1 MYFYSGFSK
10 LKFIFLLLGLSFVS
24 SVFSDT
30 GYITVDGETIE
41 IEVERSYQTP
51 ATYPR
56 KALRLEREGYV
67 IIEFAVA
74 QDGSVIDPYVLEG
87 EPAGLFN
94 RAAMKSIRKWIYE
107 PSTYDGVPVQVN
119 DVQVRINFNLT
130 AIE

>member
-1 MYFYSGFSK
+1 MNFYNRYISYK
-10 LKFIFLLLGLSFVS
+10 AIFTLLSFFFVS
-24 SVFSDT
+24 PAFTDS

-41 IEVERSYQTP
+41 IDVERSYQTP

-67 IIEFAVA
+67 IIEFDVA

>member
-1 MYFYSGFSK
+1 MNFCNRYISFK
-10 LKFIFLLLGLSFVS
+10 AILTLLCISFVS
-24 SVFSDT
+24 LSFTDS

-41 IEVERSYQTP
+41 IDVERSYQTP

-67 IIEFAVA
+67 IIEFDVA

-130 AIE
+130 AIQ

>member
-1 MYFYSGFSK
+1 MNFCNRYISFK
-10 LKFIFLLLGLSFVS
+10 AILTLLCISFVS
-24 SVFSDT
+24 LSFTDS

-41 IEVERSYQTP
+41 IDVERSYQTP

-67 IIEFAVA
+67 IIEFDVA

>member
-1 MYFYSGFSK
+1 MNFCSRYISFK
-10 LKFIFLLLGLSFVS
+10 AILTLLCISFVS
-24 SVFSDT
+24 LSFTDS

-41 IEVERSYQTP
+41 IDVERSYQTP

-67 IIEFAVA
+67 IIEFDVA

>member
-1 MYFYSGFSK
+1 MNFHRRLSK
-10 LKFIFLLLGLSFVS
+10 LKFLIASFS
-24 SVFSDT
+24 LAFTSILFADT

-41 IEVERSYQTP
+41 IEVSRSYQTP

-67 IIEFAVA
+67 IIEFDVD

-119 DVQVRINFNLT
+119 DVQVKINFNLT
-130 AIE
+130 AAE

>member
-1 MYFYSGFSK
+1 MNFCNRYISFK
-10 LKFIFLLLGLSFVS
+10 AILTLLCISFVS
-24 SVFSDT
+24 LAFTDS
-30 GYITVDGETIE
+30 GYITVEGETIE
-41 IEVERSYQTP
+41 IDVERSYQTP

-67 IIEFAVA
+67 IIEFDVA

>member
-67 IIEFAVA
+67 IIEFDVA

-119 DVQVRINFNLT
+119 DVQVRINFTLT
-130 AIE
+130 TVE

>member
-41 IEVERSYQTP
+41 IEGERSYQTP

-67 IIEFAVA
+67 IIEFDVA

>member
-1 MYFYSGFSK
+1 M
-10 LKFIFLLLGLSFVS
+10 LLGLSFVS

-67 IIEFAVA
+67 IIEFDVA

>member
-67 IIEFAVA
+67 IIEFDVA
-74 QDGSVIDPYVLEG
+74 QDGSVIAPYVLEG

>member
-67 IIEFAVA
+67 IIEFDVA

-107 PSTYDGVPVQVN
+107 PSTYDGVPVQGN